1 MTKNILIIGE
11 NSYIGKSFIRY
22 STFNNYDLKI
32 DEISSKDNNWKI
44 DNISDYDVIFHV
56 AGIAH
61 QNRKDISDEDYY
73 NINYKLAVE
82 VAKYARE
89 NKVRQF
95 IFMSSMIVYGESSKI
110 GQNKIITKDT
120 IETPV
125 NAYGD
130 SKLQADKNLQ
140 AMNDS
145 SFLVASLRPP
155 MIYGPGSKGNFPLLK
170 KIAKISPIFPNIT
183 NERSMLYIDNLC
195 EFIYQVINRELSGIF
210 YPQNEEYVCTSDMV
224 KEIAKQDGKKIH
236 LSNAFNHTLKKMSGR
251 LGLVDKIFG
260 NLVYD
265 PTMSNFELDYQV
277 VDFEKSIKNVVRKEK
292 S

>member
-1 MTKNILIIGE
+1 MTKNILIVGE

-32 DEISSKDNNWKI
+32 DEISSKDNKWKI
-44 DNISDYDVIFHV
+44 KNISDYDVVFHV

-61 QNRKDISDEDYY
+61 QNRRDVSDEDYY
-73 NINYKLAVE
+73 KINYKLAVE
-82 VAKYARE
+82 VAEYAKQ

-110 GQNKIITKDT
+110 GENKIITKDT

-130 SKLQADKNLQ
+130 SKLQADKSLQ
-140 AMNDS
+140 AMNEPN
-145 SFLVASLRPP
+145 FLVASLRPP

-170 KIAKISPIFPNIT
+170 KIAQRSPFFPNLK

-195 EFIYQVINRELSGIF
+195 EFIYQVIKRELSGIF
-210 YPQNEEYVCTSDMV
+210 YPQNSEYVCTSEMV
-224 KEIAKQDGKKIH
+224 MEISKKVGKEICLTKG
-236 LSNAFNHTLKKMSGR
+236 FNPLLKSMSGKVKV
-251 LGLVDKIFG
+251 LDKVFG

-265 PTMSNFELDYQV
+265 LALSDNGFEYRV
-277 VDFEKSIKNVVRKEK
+277 VKFSESIDKSVEGN
-292 S
+292 

>member
-1 MTKNILIIGE
+1 MTKNILIVGE

-22 STFNNYDLKI
+22 STLNNYDLKI
-32 DEISSKDNNWKI
+32 DEVSSKDNKWKI
-44 DNISDYDVIFHV
+44 KNFSDYDVVFHV

-61 QNRKDISDEDYY
+61 QNRRDVNDEDYY
-73 NINYKLAVE
+73 EINYKLAVE
-82 VAKYARE
+82 VAEYAKK
-89 NKVRQF
+89 NNVRQF

-130 SKLQADKNLQ
+130 SKLQADKSLQ

-145 SFLVASLRPP
+145 NFLVVSLRPP

-170 KIAKISPIFPNIT
+170 RFAQKSPFFPNLK

-195 EFIYQVINRELSGIF
+195 EFIYQVIIRELSGIF
-210 YPQNEEYVCTSDMV
+210 YPQNEEYVCTAELVKVISD
-224 KEIAKQDGKKIH
+224 ASGKSIN
-236 LSNAFNHTLKKMSGR
+236 LTTMFNPLLKSMSGKVS
-251 LGLVDKIFG
+251 LIDKVFG
-260 NLVYD
+260 NLVYER
-265 PTMSNFELDYQV
+265 SLSEYSFDYMV
-277 VDFEKSIKNVVRKEK
+277 SDFEESIKNSMEE